1 MNPITA
7 PGSNS
12 FTAENKGFEKSHAGI
27 ENAGNKKSFWGSC
40 LVSPIKNAAR
50 YIVDGIRTVFRKIRS
65 FLITVCS
72 PSGSCFRKG
81 KSDSSGQDSP
91 SSVERDAG
99 QFQHDISS
107 RRVELHEQPALAE
120 PVSQDTDDLSDVK
133 LVSSHQG
140 IEGSITRRPPE
151 EPYGVVNSTR
161 PTPASRTRQSDVST
175 HSDISFEA
183 AVDPAYL
190 SLQPIPSAPPL
201 DAEVPSAP
209 PLDAEVPSAPP
220 LEAAIPS
227 APPLDAEVPSAPPL
241 EAAIPS
247 APPLDAEVPSAPP
260 LEAAIPSAPP
270 LDAAVPSAPPLADL
284 PSGPSEKKLSPHV
297 GPAILVASSPGIS
310 GSGSPVPV
318 RKDTD
323 RALQVDAALNEVAP
337 HAQPSSARPVSQ
349 ETRKANI
356 KQMAIKLLPSR
367 TGGFVTLVYA
377 GMKELMAYQDAE
389 SRKGY
394 GVVSPVD
401 ETGQLPRS
409 GVAGVIR
416 GLAGD
421 EALASQK
428 QDSVK
433 YGQCCFRTFDDTAR
447 PDHGNWRAIY
457 GVRFLPASDP
467 EFDLR
472 LKENILDILSQA
484 ARDEVARVFFPLEW
498 DRDGG
503 SGEEVTGRLGKAV
516 NEALYAF
523 QSRHPGKVAPDVFLV
538 ANGDISDRNRCGCF
552 EKSWLACEKKREET
566 LQRRARRRA
575 RNAKQPN
582 SFGAR
587 PRAVA
592 DEAAT
597 RTATRAAT
605 GTVTRTAQSGRDNQQ
620 KVLINGQLKVVMR
633 TDGGMFGYG
642 RELSGE
648 GKAFD
653 LVNATD
659 GYMDHSGGMAGQ
671 FAQDLGDRFRFD
683 TRQPASRK
691 LNARIPDG
699 QCITTGTYA
708 YAENPQ
714 FGLTNCRR
722 IHNVVAPRKA
732 DGTTQEY
739 EDAFKEAFVSL
750 LLAARSH
757 GSNIIVSSFI
767 GCCAISGGDGH
778 DMARALHAACHDER
792 IKALPEVPELVLAG
806 WSGDGLGNDWQV
818 YNDFI
823 STFEALNKRN
833 PVNLPSR
840 E

>member
-7 PGSNS
+7 PRSNS

-50 YIVDGIRTVFRKIRS
+50 YIVDGVRTVFRKIRS

-107 RRVELHEQPALAE
+107 RRVEFHEQPALAE

-209 PLDAEVPSAPP
+209 PFEAAIPSAPP

-227 APPLDAEVPSAPPL
+227 APPLDAE
-241 EAAIPS
+241 
-247 APPLDAEVPSAPP
+247 
-260 LEAAIPSAPP
+260 
-270 LDAAVPSAPPLADL
+270 VPSAPPLADL

-356 KQMAIKLLPSR
+356 KRMAIKLLPSR

-566 LQRRARRRA
+566 LQRRARRP
-575 RNAKQPN
+575 RNAKQLN

-633 TDGGMFGYG
+633 TDAGMFGYG

-659 GYMDHSGGMAGQ
+659 GYMNHRGGMAGQ

-683 TRQPASRK
+683 TQQPASRK